1 LLLKDFTPGPAVAEF
16 VQLFRIIHLVFDKGQ
31 PVPFK
36 AYPPRPEHC
45 LAFYPLDT
53 EKVQYAGNGKVI
65 EHIPVV
71 LYGQQTEV
79 THRFIGHQFLVLQII
94 FYPGSLYRLTG
105 IPAKEMT
112 NDYLDAETILS
123 SELRNVN
130 EQLYH
135 AKGYESMIRIAENY
149 VLELMKRQ
157 KKAHH
162 LIDDACKLIL
172 NLNGNISLNYLAR
185 ESCLSPRQLER
196 KFAERTGVN
205 PKLYARVTRFDK
217 VFRLKNSKPMF
228 DWLRIALEC
237 GYHDYQHLV
246 KDYKDFTGLTP
257 TGFHQVENNAPERTF
272 GLSENFYKD

>member
-1 LLLKDFTPGPAVAEF
+1 MLLKDFIPSPALSEF

-53 EKVQYAGNGKVI
+53 EKVQYVGSGKII
-65 EHIPVV
+65 EHLPVV

-79 THRFIGHQFLVLQII
+79 TNRYIGHEFLVFQII

-105 IPAKEMT
+105 IPAREMT
-112 NDYLDAETILS
+112 NEYLDAEHIFS

-130 EQLYH
+130 EQLYR
-135 AKGYESMIRIAENY
+135 AKSYDSMISVAENY
-149 VLELMKRQ
+149 VLQLIKRQ
-157 KKAHH
+157 KKEHH

-172 NLNGNISLNYLAR
+172 KRNGNISLDFLAK
-185 ESCLSPRQLER
+185 ESCLSSRQLER
-196 KFAERTGVN
+196 KFVDRTGVN
-205 PKLYARVTRFDK
+205 PKLYTRVTRFDK
-217 VFRLKNSKPMF
+217 AFRIKNSKPSF

-246 KDYKDFTGLTP
+246 KDYKEFTGLSP
-257 TGFHQVENNAPERTF
+257 TALHQVENKAPERAF

>member
-1 LLLKDFTPGPAVAEF
+1 MLLKDFIPSPAVSEF

-53 EKVQYAGNGKVI
+53 EKVQYAGNGKII
-65 EHIPVV
+65 EHLPVV

-79 THRFIGHQFLVLQII
+79 TNRYIGHEFLVLQII

-105 IPAKEMT
+105 IPAREMT
-112 NDYLDAETILS
+112 NEYLDAQHIFS
-123 SELRNVN
+123 SELRYVN
-130 EQLYH
+130 EQLFH
-135 AKGYESMIRIAENY
+135 AKGYESMINIAENY
-149 VLELMKRQ
+149 VLELMKKQ
-157 KKAHH
+157 KKTHH

-172 NLNGNISLNYLAR
+172 NLNGNISLNYLAK

-196 KFAERTGVN
+196 KFADRTGVN
-205 PKLYARVTRFDK
+205 PKIYARVSRFDK
-217 VFRLKNSKPMF
+217 AFRLKNSKPMF
-228 DWLRIALEC
+228 DWLRIAMEC

-257 TGFHQVENNAPERTF
+257 TAFHHLENNAPERAF
-272 GLSENFYKD
+272 GLSENLYKD